1 MRFRGLHSQ
10 GHLAMDEQPTLEQSP
25 AVEAL
30 KSDEKVF
37 SGKPIL
43 SIRTRIIL
51 GFLTCFCL
59 ALGIT
64 LASLFSVFRMES
76 KLSFLQIADNFT
88 FEIQQARRFE
98 KNYFLYGTNLSE
110 ALNHGQTAHMF
121 LLTNALNLQTVV
133 GKEKLEN
140 LINHVGEYISLLENL
155 QLWQRKGVEVTSPQR
170 NALETD
176 LRLHGA
182 QMVTMALNMVQKE
195 RQSVEEMLRW
205 ARSLPVY
212 FLIFLF
218 FLMFYLAHL
227 LSRQILGPLNQII
240 KYTQRIANGDF
251 TPELPSRPYRDEFS
265 ALILAMNRML
275 EEISQRQAILVQ
287 SHKLR
292 AVGTLTAG
300 VAHELNNP
308 INNLTLTAHMLLEE
322 YKDLSDAERL
332 DMINDLA
339 SQSDRAQKIVR
350 NLLDF
355 ARESESKIEPLDLG
369 QIIEETVQLAGNQ
382 IKISRAHLDISILS
396 NLPRVHGDRQQLC
409 QVFLNIL
416 LNALDVTPKGGRIQ
430 ISVAHEEP
438 NFLAVK
444 INDNGPG
451 IPEHILHNIFDP
463 FFTTKNKGK
472 GTGLGLSV
480 SQGIVARH
488 GGEIRVSS
496 KVGLG
501 TTMTVIL
508 PITTIPAPELIPKPT
523 ELV

>member
-1 MRFRGLHSQ
+1 
-10 GHLAMDEQPTLEQSP
+10 MDEQPNLEQSP
-25 AVEAL
+25 QVEAI
-30 KSDEKVF
+30 KNDEKVF
-37 SGKPIL
+37 SGRPSL
-43 SIRTRIIL
+43 SIRTRISL
-51 GFLTCFCL
+51 GFLICFCL

-64 LASLFSVFRMES
+64 LVSLFSVFRLEN
-76 KLSFLQIADNFT
+76 KLNFLKIADNFT

-98 KNYFLYGTNLSE
+98 KNYFLYGTNLPE
-110 ALNHGQTAHMF
+110 ALSHAQNAYMLLQT
-121 LLTNALNLQTVV
+121 NVPNLQTVV
-133 GKEKLEN
+133 GKEKVEN
-140 LINHVGEYISLLENL
+140 LANHVGKYIALLENL
-155 QLWQRKGVEVTSPQR
+155 QLWERKGVPVTSPQR
-170 NALETD
+170 HVLETD

-182 QMVTMALNMVQKE
+182 EMVSTALNTVQKE
-195 RQSVEEMLRW
+195 RQSVEEMLHW
-205 ARSLPVY
+205 AQSVPIY

-218 FLMFYLAHL
+218 LLMFYLAHL
-227 LSRQILGPLNQII
+227 LSRQILGPLTKIL
-240 KYTQRIANGDF
+240 KYTQRITNGDF
-251 TPELPSRPYRDEFS
+251 TPVFPSRPYRDEFS

-275 EEISQRQAILVQ
+275 KELSNRQAILVQ

-308 INNLTLTAHMLLEE
+308 INNITLTTHMLLED
-322 YKDLSDAERL
+322 YRDLSDAERL
-332 DMINDLA
+332 EMINDLA
-339 SQSDRAQKIVR
+339 SQSDRAQTIVR

-369 QIIEETVQLAGNQ
+369 QIIEETVNLASNQ

-396 NLPRVHGDRQQLC
+396 NLPRIHGDRQQLS

-416 LNALDVTPKGGRIQ
+416 LNALDVTGKGGRIQ

-444 INDNGPG
+444 ITDNGPG

-496 KVGLG
+496 KVGTG
-501 TTMTVIL
+501 TTFSIIL
-508 PITTIPAPELIPKPT
+508 PVTTIPAPELTAKSI
-523 ELV
+523 ELA

>member
-1 MRFRGLHSQ
+1 
-10 GHLAMDEQPTLEQSP
+10 
-25 AVEAL
+25 
-30 KSDEKVF
+30 
-37 SGKPIL
+37 
-43 SIRTRIIL
+43 
-51 GFLTCFCL
+51 
-59 ALGIT
+59 
-64 LASLFSVFRMES
+64 
-76 KLSFLQIADNFT
+76 
-88 FEIQQARRFE
+88 
-98 KNYFLYGTNLSE
+98 
-110 ALNHGQTAHMF
+110 
-121 LLTNALNLQTVV
+121 
-133 GKEKLEN
+133 
-140 LINHVGEYISLLENL
+140 
-155 QLWQRKGVEVTSPQR
+155 
-170 NALETD
+170 
-176 LRLHGA
+176 
-182 QMVTMALNMVQKE
+182 
-195 RQSVEEMLRW
+195 
-205 ARSLPVY
+205 
-212 FLIFLF
+212 
-218 FLMFYLAHL
+218 MFYLAHL

-275 EEISQRQAILVQ
+275 EELSQRQAILVQ

-501 TTMTVIL
+501 TTMSVIL
-508 PITTIPAPELIPKPT
+508 PITTIPAPELITKPT